1 MLISMFKPFIH
12 KVFIVIVGLLSIMLV
27 LYYFLFYYTCSFFN
41 FFRFFASSVFVVVVV
56 VFNLLFNWRITA
68 LQYCVGFCHISTW
81 SSHSYTYVPSL
92 LNLPPIPSH
101 SIPSL
106 FVVTKQPVEVP
117 SSIQQIPTGYLFYTW

>member
-41 FFRFFASSVFVVVVV
+41 FFRFFASSVFVVVV